1 MFKNILLSVTLAFFS
16 ISVAYAEPEKKK
28 VCVEQKNQK
37 TGKITEVCKVIKVH
51 KKLEVTPVPEK
62 NKK

>member
-1 MFKNILLSVTLAFFS
+1 MIKNILLSVTLAFFS
-16 ISVAYAEPEKKK
+16 IGIASAATETKK

-37 TGKITEVCKVIKVH
+37 TGKTSNVCKVIKIH
-51 KKLEVTPVPEK
+51 KKLEVAPVPEK